1 MRILEYDWL
10 GACVS
15 LKGRQGAHYVCGSH
29 NKGWVQ
35 LWRLLFQ
42 TAMGDKNVSAHCI
55 PSPAHLLQYIYNC
68 HNGYESTMLLC
79 YHISIPIW
87 PLCLN
92 SDHQYILYGWPYFGL
107 VIKPFNTIR

>member
-1 MRILEYDWL
+1 MLTM
-10 GACVS
+10 CVGVTIKDGYS
-15 LKGRQGAHYVCGSH
+15 YGDCSSR
-29 NKGWVQ
+29 Q
-35 LWRLLFQ
+35 LW
-42 TAMGDKNVSAHCI
+42 GIKNVSAHCI